1 MTDFPELYESCR
13 WLNQSLL
20 PIGLVIVAFAIVF
33 RFFRIPPTPVTVV
46 EFLLVVAINLYAL
59 SHFNDWVTDFKN
71 AVDEYAASVPG
82 SPDNLDST
90 YQTELKKTLE
100 ALKLTNQ
107 PPKLGYAQK
116 LAIAI
121 VSLLVEALFAF
132 ASSLSTFVLFIIDT
146 VQKMALL
153 VLWAVSSV
161 FIPALLIAIT
171 RSKALLLVSGT
182 FGIAS
187 WKFGMAISG
196 ILNQTIL
203 KLIAEN
209 TALAYTPGSNPVIT
223 VLMASLLGIILVVWL
238 ITSSLITPVITQW
251 FFMWSTGG
259 LGKLIADK
267 GLKGTVAAARAA
279 GGSVVQKTS
288 SWVKGASQKVSDWRA
303 NRKSS
308 PAPKNPPQAPPA
320 PTNPTPPITLK
331 NRPVTQLEREI
342 NDRKKSKPK
351 DPKK

>member
-46 EFLLVVAINLYAL
+46 EFLLVVSINLYAL
-59 SHFNDWVTDFKN
+59 SHFNDWVSDFKN

-82 SPDNLDST
+82 SPENLDST

-100 ALKLTNQ
+100 SLKLTNQ
-107 PPKLGYAQK
+107 PPKMGYAQK

-161 FIPALLIAIT
+161 FIPALLIGIT

-196 ILNQTIL
+196 IINQTIL

-238 ITSSLITPVITQW
+238 ITSSLLTPVITQW

-288 SWVKGASQKVSDWRA
+288 SWAKGAYQKVKDWRTH
-303 NRKSS
+303 RKS
-308 PAPKNPPQAPPA
+308 APTLNTPPKAPPA
-320 PTNPTPPITLK
+320 PTSPTPPLN
-331 NRPVTQLEREI
+331 NRPVKQLEREI
-342 NDRKKSKPK
+342 ANRKKTNPKAPKP
-351 DPKK
+351 